1 MLALG
6 KSIGRQP
13 AHDIIYEAAMQAFE
27 ERLPFEE
34 VLNQN
39 ADVTAHLDPQTITD
53 LLDPVQYTGLSAV
66 FVDRCWVMLLI
77 APLSIQVAG
86 SMLIRIDLVFR
97 RELLKASL

>member
-6 KSIGRQP
+6 KFIGRQH

-39 ADVTAHLDPQTITD
+39 ADVTAHLDPQMITD

-66 FVDRCWVMLLI
+66 FVDRVLGDSSDHTTT
-77 APLSIQVAG
+77 AFG
-86 SMLIRIDLVFR
+86 R
-97 RELLKASL
+97 